1 MASRSPIHWL
11 FPKFKYV
18 CSAASAVLLIWLF
31 CHLFIRSCG
40 GPFPQRTRG
49 PFAKYE
55 YYRLAD
61 FPDWENQIKPDPKTG
76 KTRIE
81 ALIEQNIMDPVQF
94 GTPPASSTGVSSA
107 GVSSATAPV
116 TSATGQ

>member
-1 MASRSPIHWL
+1 MASRSPIHWA
-11 FPKFKYV
+11 FPKFKFV
-18 CSAASAVLLIWLF
+18 CSAVSAGLLVWLF

-81 ALIEQNIMDPVQF
+81 TLIEQNIMDPVQF
-94 GTPPASSTGVSSA
+94 GTPP
-107 GVSSATAPV
+107 VSSATAPV
-116 TSATGQ
+116 SSATGP

>member
-1 MASRSPIHWL
+1 MANQSPIHRW
-11 FPKFKYV
+11 FPNIKYI
-18 CSAASAVLLIWLF
+18 CCAASGVLLIWLF

-55 YYRLAD
+55 FYRLAD
-61 FPDWENQIKPDPKTG
+61 FPDWENQIQPDPRTG

-81 ALIEQNIMDPVQF
+81 TLIEENFMEPVRF
-94 GTPPASSTGVSSA
+94 GMPPVSTTVP
-107 GVSSATAPV
+107 SSATASVSP
-116 TSATGQ
+116 ATGP